1 MLLLLAPSERLA
13 LPNSQ
18 FLIFANGG
26 NHICHQPYVAAP
38 CDVSHPILVRL
49 FGLTPHIQR
58 VDNFKLLVR
67 RGLLPNLDRA
77 VHASGD
83 EASGTKSHLLLHI
96 LHEVDCLRQQ
106 KAWIL
111 WWSPT
116 QTCHSTIMSRQLLWL
131 GPCPEMWL
139 VVKDENLSI
148 SDTGCNADAIL
159 VRAKL
164 NTVHT
169 RLRLVPVDDTPL
181 LLRYLLPHFYHA
193 IVSARGDQVLEL
205 RVGP

>member
-26 NHICHQPYVAAP
+26 NHICHQPYVVAP

-49 FGLTPHIQR
+49 FGLTSHIQR
-58 VDNFKLLVR
+58 VDYFKLLVR
-67 RGLLPNLDRA
+67 GRLLPNLDRA

-96 LHEVDCLRQQ
+96 LHEVDCLSQQ
-106 KAWIL
+106 KAWLL

-131 GPCPEMWL
+131 SPCSEVWL
-139 VVKDENLSI
+139 VIEDKNLSI

-159 VRAKL
+159 VWTEL
-164 NTVHT
+164 NAVHAC
-169 RLRLVPVDDTPL
+169 LCLVPKDAPPL
-181 LLRYLLPHFYHA
+181 RFGYLLPHFDHA